1 MRIFTIVRFR
11 SWDVYLF
18 TWHRTVHYPIMSFGW
33 GVGDIIAV
41 SRLALDVYTAYK
53 DAPEH
58 YRHISKE
65 VRSLQII
72 INKAVQH
79 FEHATLSGSDLKEGQ
94 EVLEGCRG
102 VLEDLNSLIG
112 KYKSLLASSK
122 PRQVFKRVKLG
133 GEDITALRVRLISNT
148 VLLNGFIQRFDIPT
162 IS

>member
-1 MRIFTIVRFR
+1 
-11 SWDVYLF
+11 
-18 TWHRTVHYPIMSFGW
+18 MSFGW

-72 INKAVQH
+72 IDKAVQH
-79 FEHATLSGSDLKEGQ
+79 FEHATLSDSDLQEGQ
-94 EVLEGCRG
+94 EVLEGCQG
-102 VLEDLNSLIG
+102 VLQDLNSLIG
-112 KYKSLLASSK
+112 KYNSLASSSS
-122 PRQVFKRVKLG
+122 RLVFKRVKLG

-148 VLLNGFIQRFDIPT
+148 VLLNGFIQRFDIPIIRVEYLRYAN
-162 IS
+162 ISIPAVKCKHG